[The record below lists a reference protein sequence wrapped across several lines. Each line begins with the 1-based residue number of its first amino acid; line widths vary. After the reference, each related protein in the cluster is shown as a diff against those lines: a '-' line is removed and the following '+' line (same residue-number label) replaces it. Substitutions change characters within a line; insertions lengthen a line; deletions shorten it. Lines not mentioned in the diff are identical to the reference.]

1 MLDFVFVSNIPD
13 DPNHRLAIYYAK
25 DETTHYLNPS
35 ELYGNMKYSCEF
47 AGFFKRLVHAQ
58 PETSILWSP
67 AVDVIITQFEDFN
80 RLDY

>member
-1 MLDFVFVSNIPD
+1 MLDFVFVSSIHE

-25 DETTHYLNPS
+25 DETTLYLNTS

-47 AGFFKRLVHAQ
+47 AGFFRRLVHAK
-58 PETSILWSP
+58 PDTSILWSP
-67 AVDVIITQFEDFN
+67 AVDVIIKRIEDFN